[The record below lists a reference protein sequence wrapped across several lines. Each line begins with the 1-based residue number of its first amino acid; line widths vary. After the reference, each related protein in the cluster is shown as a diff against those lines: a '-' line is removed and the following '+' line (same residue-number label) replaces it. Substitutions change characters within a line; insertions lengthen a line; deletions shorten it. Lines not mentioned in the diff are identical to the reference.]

1 MRKPEKPNR
10 ERHNSVNMQVKANMN
25 AEIGVEFPSG
35 VFFDSESDLELWR
48 QYTSIRLVS
57 DWRDSDLL
65 MVSKMI
71 RLENDIQS
79 ANKIIDQEGLLIDV
93 YGKDGDL
100 VGQKEHPAVKVRDTL
115 LNRLVSIQRH
125 LNINQTG
132 TDPRTMNDHG
142 KRAANITKSKK
153 KVSLLASL

>member
-1 MRKPEKPNR
+1 
-10 ERHNSVNMQVKANMN
+10 MN
-25 AEIGVEFPSG
+25 AEIGIEFPSG

-125 LNINQTG
+125 LSINQLPSHPQTV
-132 TDPRTMNDHG
+132 NAHG
-142 KRAANITKSKK
+142 KKAAQKAKTKQ